1 MTTEWRDEE
10 MKKLGVLLALL
21 VLFGTLATGTVGA
34 VYIPSSGDFG
44 VYIFGS
50 SSNVTISDGRL
61 VLDATG
67 SEYVRAWLNV
77 TEFQAIEFDYQ
88 AYANNVLSGV
98 SFMSGSSG
106 VGLTFI
112 EYDTGS
118 IEVRK
123 ISGANYPQ
131 YDGSSDTIG
140 GSIDA
145 GTSFRNK
152 YVHFRIEFQQRGTE
166 WDLLVYKDGF
176 LLYNLTNVQQHIDP
190 LSIEKVVFGVPAV
203 GIGNN
208 LGWQGKVEFNNIQ
221 IYEVEYHIQLSLKD
235 ALSNQ
240 PLTGVTV
247 KENGNVIGT
256 LDDGGSLDLTKGTH
270 TLTFEKSGYWSV
282 TKTIDVQGDMTVS
295 VEMYPDSAAF
305 KFENFPSD
313 ISIPENTIYTLTFTL
328 SPISTDAAYNTYLS
342 LSGLSNVLE
351 VQKDGQAVSPE
362 SGKYYLGDISGP
374 TQISIKF
381 KAGAVGQHGFTLSFE
396 SHDAIMSKTY
406 TTTKS
411 VTYTVEPLPFSVQM
425 PSEWQVGQNELRISE
440 SSGQSYLITA
450 VLKDSQGNEVW
461 SDSHAFSPYEA
472 YSFSVNVPSEGQYTL
487 ELQWNG
493 QVATYDV
500 TVNPAITLTTKQLT
514 VEKGG
519 EGTIVLHF
527 KNPSSDV
534 QYYTIKVSGGFLP
547 SEINQSISVGP
558 LTEKDVS
565 IAFAVPEDLTYDA
578 YELQVQVLQGNAT
591 VFQDKVAVSIGDS
604 GGFTLF
610 GGSSGNTWLWLGVGG
625 LGLLAL
631 VGLARRR

>member
-1 MTTEWRDEE
+1 

-240 PLTGVTV
+240 
-247 KENGNVIGT
+247 
-256 LDDGGSLDLTKGTH
+256 
-270 TLTFEKSGYWSV
+270 
-282 TKTIDVQGDMTVS
+282 
-295 VEMYPDSAAF
+295 
-305 KFENFPSD
+305 
-313 ISIPENTIYTLTFTL
+313 L
-328 SPISTDAAYNTYLS
+328 SRA
-342 LSGLSNVLE
+342 
-351 VQKDGQAVSPE
+351 
-362 SGKYYLGDISGP
+362 
-374 TQISIKF
+374 
-381 KAGAVGQHGFTLSFE
+381 
-396 SHDAIMSKTY
+396 
-406 TTTKS
+406 
-411 VTYTVEPLPFSVQM
+411 
-425 PSEWQVGQNELRISE
+425 LR
-440 SSGQSYLITA
+440 
-450 VLKDSQGNEVW
+450 
-461 SDSHAFSPYEA
+461 
-472 YSFSVNVPSEGQYTL
+472 
-487 ELQWNG
+487 
-493 QVATYDV
+493 
-500 TVNPAITLTTKQLT
+500 
-514 VEKGG
+514 
-519 EGTIVLHF
+519 
-527 KNPSSDV
+527 
-534 QYYTIKVSGGFLP
+534 
-547 SEINQSISVGP
+547 
-558 LTEKDVS
+558 
-565 IAFAVPEDLTYDA
+565 
-578 YELQVQVLQGNAT
+578 
-591 VFQDKVAVSIGDS
+591 
-604 GGFTLF
+604 
-610 GGSSGNTWLWLGVGG
+610 
-625 LGLLAL
+625 
-631 VGLARRR
+631 